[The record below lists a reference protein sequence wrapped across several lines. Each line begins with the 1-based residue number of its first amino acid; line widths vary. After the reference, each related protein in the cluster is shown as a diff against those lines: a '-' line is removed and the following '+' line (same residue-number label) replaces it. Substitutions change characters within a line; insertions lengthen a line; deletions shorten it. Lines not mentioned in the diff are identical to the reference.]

1 MEQGLRPAGN
11 VPEFVAIADRL
22 HAEIEDG
29 RYPGGA
35 RFPSEAEL
43 CRRFGQNRYTIR
55 KALDLL
61 VKAGV
66 LCARQGIGH
75 FVCRKPLDVQYTITA
90 TMRFSEMMA
99 RQGCRPSARLLG
111 TGEAVPPEEVGRA
124 LDLAEGERAVH
135 LDILRFADGV
145 PVARNETW
153 LRAELFP
160 GLLRLLNG
168 PEPFHSLHAI
178 LLDHYGTRLTRV
190 RSTFRTAHPKAA
202 EAGLLHI
209 SPHQNLL
216 VIDSLMK
223 DQRGQPAEFTSARY
237 RGDLCRVTIDF

>member
-1 MEQGLRPAGN
+1 VKREPELAGN
-11 VPEFVAIADRL
+11 VPGYMAIAEQMR
-22 HAEIEDG
+22 AEIDAG
-29 RYPGGA
+29 KYPAGA

-43 CRRFGQNRYTIR
+43 CGRFGQNRYTIR

-61 VKAGV
+61 VKTGK

-75 FVCRKPLDVQYTITA
+75 FVCGKPLDVQYTITA

-99 RQGCRPSARLLG
+99 SQGCRPSARLLG
-111 TGEAVPPEEVGRA
+111 AEELVPPEEIGRA
-124 LDLAEGERAVH
+124 LELSEGKRAVRLH
-135 LDILRFADGV
+135 ILRFVDGV